1 LHVLSTPPAFNLSQ
15 DQTLH
20 LKSCDFYVRRESQ
33 SVFSINWLIGTRRQ
47 FAFAND
53 RRESPHK
60 LPVSIFKER
69 PQNQLGEPRIM
80 RHSACLS
87 TPPRGKFRLAVF
99 QLWPPE
105 VAGSVRKGAQYS
117 EAKARVNTCKNTA
130 ARAPCLTSSTR
141 GAGFKRLKVWRH
153 GRQTFKRLNPA
164 PLRSA

>member
-1 LHVLSTPPAFNLSQ
+1 
-15 DQTLH
+15 

-80 RHSACLS
+80 RHSARLS
-87 TPPRGKFRLAVF
+87 TAARDFFARRRCLAVARETPGHCGRARSIARRSGPSTPGKFR
-99 QLWPPE
+99 
-105 VAGSVRKGAQYS
+105 R
-117 EAKARVNTCKNTA
+117 
-130 ARAPCLTSSTR
+130 RASKT
-141 GAGFKRLKVWRH
+141 
-153 GRQTFKRLNPA
+153 
-164 PLRSA
+164 